1 MNHFLAGCQ
10 KLIGGCGVGILC
22 LMPLPSLAALA
33 PNLEGLPPQVIGALR
48 APTTTPVVSN
58 AAPSQLGLTIPSLWW
73 VAEQFGGRLI
83 SGWRAYPGANQ
94 GVGRV
99 DMRVRSE
106 VWNRYSY
113 LDRYGFVTH
122 IGLVSSDFGYNLLVF
137 DFRQNIVAAYT
148 CDFEQSEIRTPSPEL
163 ADNSGIKAPP
173 YCQVWLNPNFSTR
186 LF

>member
-1 MNHFLAGCQ
+1 MNHFLAGFQ

-33 PNLEGLPPQVIGALR
+33 PNLEGLPPEVIGALR
-48 APTTTPVVSN
+48 APTTKPVISN
-58 AAPSQLGLTIPSLWW
+58 AAPSQFGLTIPSLWW

-83 SGWRAYPGANQ
+83 TGWRAYPGANQ

-122 IGLVSSDFGYNLLVF
+122 IGLVSSDFGYNLLVY

-148 CDFEQSEIRTPSPEL
+148 CDFEQSRIQALDSEL
-163 ADNSGIKAPP
+163 ASSGINAPP
-173 YCQVWLNPNFSTR
+173 RCQVWLNPNFSTR